1 MRTRKRKI
9 MNKEEKITLLTEN
22 GESLDFFV
30 LEETR
35 INGKNYLLVTDEEDE
50 KADGECYILEDTSGD
65 EEEEAVYQFV
75 EDEQELNDV
84 FQIFTQ
90 LLDDADVEL
99 QK

>member
-1 MRTRKRKI
+1 
-9 MNKEEKITLLTEN
+9 MNNEEKITLQTED
-22 GESLDFFV
+22 GELVDFFV

-35 INGKNYLLVTDEEDE
+35 INGMNYLLVTDEEDE
-50 KADGECYILEDTSGD
+50 DADGACYILKDTSKA
-65 EEEEAVYQFV
+65 EEAEAVYQFV
-75 EDEQELNDV
+75 EDDDELNDL

>member
-1 MRTRKRKI
+1 M
-9 MNKEEKITLLTEN
+9 KEETKITLQTET
-22 GESLDFFV
+22 GEPVDFFV

-50 KADGECYILEDTSGD
+50 NADGECYILKDTSGD
-65 EEEEAVYQFV
+65 REEEAVYQFV
-75 EDEQELNDV
+75 EDEQEVEAV
-84 FQIFTQ
+84 FEIFTQ

>member
-1 MRTRKRKI
+1 
-9 MNKEEKITLLTEN
+9 MNNEEKITLQTED
-22 GESLDFFV
+22 GESAEFFV

-35 INGKNYLLVTDEEDE
+35 INGINYLLVTDEEDG
-50 KADGECYILEDTSGD
+50 DGECYILKDTSKA
-65 EEEEAVYQFV
+65 EEDQALYQFV
-75 EDEQELNDV
+75 EDEDELNDL

>member
-1 MRTRKRKI
+1 MKE
-9 MNKEEKITLLTEN
+9 EEKITLQTET
-22 GESLDFFV
+22 GKPVDFFV

-50 KADGECYILEDTSGD
+50 EADGECYILMDTSGD

-84 FQIFTQ
+84 FEIFTQ

>member
-1 MRTRKRKI
+1 
-9 MNKEEKITLLTEN
+9 MNNEEKITLQTED
-22 GESLDFFV
+22 GELVDFFV

-35 INGKNYLLVTDEEDE
+35 INGMNYLLVTDEEDE
-50 KADGECYILEDTSGD
+50 DADGECYILKDTSKV
-65 EEEEAVYQFV
+65 EEAEAVYQFV
-75 EDEQELNDV
+75 EDDDELNDL

>member
-1 MRTRKRKI
+1 
-9 MNKEEKITLLTEN
+9 MNNEEKITLQTED
-22 GESLDFFV
+22 GELVDFFV

-35 INGKNYLLVTDEEDE
+35 INGMNYLLVTDEEDE
-50 KADGECYILEDTSGD
+50 DADGECYILKDTSKA
-65 EEEEAVYQFV
+65 EEAEAVYQFV
-75 EDEQELNDV
+75 EDDDELNDL

>member
-1 MRTRKRKI
+1 MD
-9 MNKEEKITLLTEN
+9 KEEKITLLTEE
-22 GESLDFFV
+22 GESVDFFV

-50 KADGECYILEDTSGD
+50 TADGECYILKDTSGTD
-65 EEEEAVYQFV
+65 EAEAVYQFV

>member
-1 MRTRKRKI
+1 MKE
-9 MNKEEKITLLTEN
+9 EEKITLQTEK
-22 GESLDFFV
+22 GEPIDFFV

-50 KADGECYILEDTSGD
+50 MADGECYILKDTSAD

>member
-1 MRTRKRKI
+1 
-9 MNKEEKITLLTEN
+9 MNNEEKITLQTED
-22 GESLDFFV
+22 GELVDFFV

-35 INGKNYLLVTDEEDE
+35 INGMNYLLVTDEEDE
-50 KADGECYILEDTSGD
+50 DADGACYILKDTSRA
-65 EEEEAVYQFV
+65 EEAEAVYQFV
-75 EDEQELNDV
+75 EDDDELNDL

>member
-1 MRTRKRKI
+1 MQTQKKALMRTRKRKI

-50 KADGECYILEDTSGD
+50 RQTGNVISLRILPGTRRKKRFTS
-65 EEEEAVYQFV
+65 
-75 EDEQELNDV
+75 L
-84 FQIFTQ
+84 
-90 LLDDADVEL
+90 
-99 QK
+99 